1 MTVDAGSRVGH
12 LFCEGKPNSLDI
24 MILNRLVP
32 GPAFKVVPSG
42 GKFGLPSFID
52 GYMAGETPQGPCL
65 GFRDRDFDA
74 EPTPACALIRAPQ
87 SPRRQIYLSHRSCI
101 ESYLLDP
108 ALIHRYWERSSEGPS
123 WSHGDPPAV
132 DEIRVWIQEA
142 GREIAEY
149 QAVRW
154 ALAKLKP
161 GSRWPVIETTWMPSS
176 GELPTDLDFDS
187 CLYSARELVV
197 EYGRAVA
204 QVNVA
209 ALDAHAGRYRSLFGE
224 EAFWKG
230 DSYMLWF
237 HGKDVQK
244 AMQRK
249 RPNSISLNSFC
260 RWAAENMNWKQ
271 HPDLVELSTLL
282 SSGAPSPPTS

>member
-1 MTVDAGSRVGH
+1 MNVDAGSRVGH
-12 LFCEGKPNSLDI
+12 LFCEGNPNSLDF
-24 MILNRLVP
+24 MLLSRLVP
-32 GPAFKVVPSG
+32 DRAFKVVPSG
-42 GKFGLPSFID
+42 GKFGFRAFIE
-52 GYMAGETPQGPCL
+52 GYFAGEEPRGPCL

-74 EPTPACALIRAPQ
+74 EPTAECALIRSPQ
-87 SPRRQIYLSHRSCI
+87 SPRREIYLSHRSCI

-108 ALIHRYWERSSEGPS
+108 ALIHGYWERSSEGPS

-142 GREIAEY
+142 AREIAEY

-154 ALAKLKP
+154 ALAKLMP
-161 GSRWPVIETTWMPSS
+161 GIRWPMIETTWMPSS
-176 GELPTDLDFDS
+176 GGLPTELGFDS

-197 EYGRAVA
+197 EYGRAVD
-204 QVNVA
+204 QVSVA
-209 ALDAHAGRYRSLFGE
+209 ALEVHAGRYRSLFGE
-224 EAFWKG
+224 EAFWKS
-230 DSYMLWF
+230 DLYTLWF
-237 HGKDVQK
+237 HGKDLQK

-249 RPNSISLNSFC
+249 RLNSISLKSFC
-260 RWAAENMNWKQ
+260 RWAADNMNWKQ